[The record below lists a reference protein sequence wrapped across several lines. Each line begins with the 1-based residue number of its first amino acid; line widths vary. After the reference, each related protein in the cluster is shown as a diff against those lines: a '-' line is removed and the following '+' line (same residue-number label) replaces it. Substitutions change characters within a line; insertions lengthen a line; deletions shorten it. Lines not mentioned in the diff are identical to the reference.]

1 MTERERELISNR
13 SPSHKEGTSMTER
26 QTSLTPNLSPCS
38 MATHRLCT
46 ERVPWHTILSGT
58 YKPTTHH
65 AAMCISVL

>member
-46 ERVPWHTILSGT
+46 ERVP
-58 YKPTTHH
+58 
-65 AAMCISVL
+65 